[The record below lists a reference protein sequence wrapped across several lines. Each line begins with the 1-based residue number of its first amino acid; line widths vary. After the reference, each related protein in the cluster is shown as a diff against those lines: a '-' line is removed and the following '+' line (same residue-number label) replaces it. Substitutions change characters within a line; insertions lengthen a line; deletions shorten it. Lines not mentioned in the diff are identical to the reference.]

1 LKNILLLKN
10 QNIVTAVTLSMA
22 PRRKVSRTKVPLA
35 ARGVG
40 ASASVEA
47 ISSSSQQPERP
58 SEQIR

>member
-1 LKNILLLKN
+1 LKIYIIIEN

-35 ARGVG
+35 ARGVE

-58 SEQIR
+58 SEHIR